1 MFIFS
6 SFFRKFVI
14 YNKIKMKAQKKL
26 GVNSICVHVGEVKD
40 EQFKGAISPMY
51 MSTSYAFDQV
61 DVKRYPRYFN
71 TPNQEALRRKIAAL
85 EHTED
90 ALIFSSGMAAISSS
104 LLAFL
109 KQGDHVL
116 IQKVIYGGTYNFIA
130 KEFDKY
136 GIEYSYTAS
145 DKYEDFEPLLK
156 TNTKILYIETPSNPL
171 LGITDIRA
179 ISDLAKRKGIIT
191 MIDNT
196 FASPINQ
203 TPYDFGIDII
213 IHSATK
219 YMGGH
224 SDISAGVVA
233 ASKEHIELIWETAIN
248 LGGNLSDFT
257 VWMLERSLKTLNL
270 RVKEQTKNAQ
280 VIAEYLEGNPCIKK
294 VHYPGLK
301 SHPKHKIAAL
311 QMHGFGAM
319 MSFELVDGINAMD
332 FQNSLQ
338 FIKPSLSLAGVEST
352 ILSPAQT
359 THALLSDEERSERGI
374 TDGLIRF
381 SVGIEEPEDLIA
393 DIDQALLKT
402 NKVHL

>member
-1 MFIFS
+1 
-6 SFFRKFVI
+6 
-14 YNKIKMKAQKKL
+14 
-26 GVNSICVHVGEVKD
+26 
-40 EQFKGAISPMY
+40 